1 MPTLS
6 ELTSPGFDP
15 YADVANEV
23 GWFGSDIAKGIG
35 KVAKGVAKTAS
46 NFGKLPVV
54 KMAVGAAR
62 TALKNTGPWGMA
74 ANGVIS
80 AMDAGF
86 SGKNVGEIALAAA
99 QGAAPSGIDT
109 ALNAG
114 VALARGDNVLNTAIK
129 AGADAFAPGSG
140 ERFAYSVATDALKK
154 GATKADLGIAR
165 RALANEGQRR
175 AFDAAVGV
183 LAIAAKKKTGGGG
196 FSGKIQ
202 AALAQSKPMML
213 PAPRA
218 AAPIM
223 RTAPRPL
230 IPARPVV
237 RGKPIMRALSSG
249 RPTARPVMTI
259 SPRGNVPVPGRPN
272 LVVKSH
278 AIPKNR
284 LVKWKRLSPGAAR
297 FILGRVPMAN
307 KLALVG
313 RDTGA
318 LAGGLT
324 AANMP
329 TVRSGSSG
337 PAVSTLQATLN
348 SKRGSGLVVDGK
360 FGPLTLSAVK
370 TFQLSS
376 ALVADGIVGP
386 KTWGAL
392 DAAAPLPVLVPT
404 VFQAPVPSASTGIV
418 RPTLRSGARGPS
430 VIELQTLLNSKH
442 GSGLKVD
449 GIFGNNTLSAVKSF
463 QKSRGLVV
471 DGVVGPK
478 TWGALDAAPI
488 KVLPSTSPAVVL
500 PSLPST
506 PILNIPSIGESGT
519 DTSAI
524 IQAKTILVAWSK
536 TDGIVEAGLPD
547 YGTRPEDLST
557 TFGSRDKFVLASFC
571 RWNNKTQGTSLNT
584 DGDLTPPVADALRLW
599 AEKKSSVVTPSVS
612 VPTTSPGIV
621 PVSTSLPTIPT
632 NSTLPA
638 VVVKPDGTIVTLPQD
653 TVLAQPTAVPKK
665 DDTLILAAGG
675 AGLGYLMAGPVGAL
689 IGAAAGAL
697 PSLLGGKSV

>member
-6 ELTSPGFDP
+6 ELTSHGFDP
-15 YADVANEV
+15 YADVVGET

-35 KVAKGVAKTAS
+35 KAAKGIAKGAS
-46 NFGKLPVV
+46 NLGKLPIVQT
-54 KMAVGAAR
+54 AVGVAR
-62 TALKNTGPWGMA
+62 TALKNSGPWGMA

-129 AGADAFAPGSG
+129 AGADSFAPGSG

-154 GATKADLGIAR
+154 GASKADLGIAR

-175 AFDAAVGV
+175 AFDSAVGV
-183 LAIAAKKKTGGGG
+183 LAIAAKKSSGGGG
-196 FSGKIQ
+196 FAAKIR
-202 AALAQSKPMML
+202 AAL
-213 PAPRA
+213 PAARVS
-218 AAPIM
+218 APIV
-223 RTAPRPL
+223 RTTARPV

-237 RGKPIMRALSSG
+237 RGKPIVRALSSG
-249 RPTARPVMTI
+249 RPTARPKMTI
-259 SPRGNVPVPGRPN
+259 TPRGNVPVGNRPL

-278 AIPKNR
+278 EIPKNR
-284 LVKWKRLSPGAAR
+284 LVKWKRLSPRAAR

-329 TVRSGSSG
+329 TVRSGSTG

-348 SKRGSGLVVDGK
+348 SKRASGLLVDGK
-360 FGPLTLSAVK
+360 FGPLTLTAVK
-370 TFQLSS
+370 AFQLSS

-386 KTWGAL
+386 KTWAAL

-404 VFQAPVPSASTGIV
+404 VFSAPTPSVSTGIV
-418 RPTLRSGARGPS
+418 RPTLRVGARGPS

-442 GSGLKVD
+442 SSGLKVD

-488 KVLPSTSPAVVL
+488 KSLPSTSPVVVI
-500 PSLPST
+500 PSIPST
-506 PILNIPSIGESGT
+506 PILQIPTIGESGT

-536 TDGIVEAGLPD
+536 TDGIAEAGLPD

-571 RWNNKTQGTSLNT
+571 RWNNKTQGTTLNT

-599 AEKKSSVVTPSVS
+599 AEKKASVVVPIAIPGSPTLNPDGTITPAPFFPS
-612 VPTTSPGIV
+612 
-621 PVSTSLPTIPT
+621 
-632 NSTLPA
+632 

-653 TVLAQPTAVPKK
+653 TVTASPPATKK
-665 DDTLILAAGG
+665 DDTLVLAAGG

-697 PSLLGGKSV
+697 PALLGGKSA